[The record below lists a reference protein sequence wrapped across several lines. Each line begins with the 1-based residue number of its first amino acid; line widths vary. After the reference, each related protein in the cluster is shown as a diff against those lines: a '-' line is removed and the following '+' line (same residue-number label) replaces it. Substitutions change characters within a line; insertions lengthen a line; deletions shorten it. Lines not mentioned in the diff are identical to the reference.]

1 MSITQRFMQY
11 AAAFEE
17 SYVDDDWSRIGKFF
31 TDDGVYATVG
41 PPPFGNRADGRA
53 AVLAG
58 FKQALDA
65 FDRRFD
71 KREVALVEG
80 PIERDAHTL
89 WFKWTGTYQRA
100 GLPDLVMEGEETAV
114 FDGDLIKHLE
124 DRFTPATAEK
134 IRAYMVAHGAKLAT
148 PLK

>member
-1 MSITQRFMQY
+1 MTITTRFMEY

-17 SYVDDDWSRIGKFF
+17 AFESDEWSKVGTFF

-41 PPPFGNRADGRA
+41 PPPFGTRAEGRA

-71 KREVALVEG
+71 KREVSVLEG
-80 PIERDAHTL
+80 PIERDPRTL
-89 WFKWTGTYQRA
+89 WFKWLGIYRRA
-100 GLPDLVMEGEETAV
+100 GLPDLRMEGEETAV
-114 FDGDLIKHLE
+114 FEGQHIKHLE
-124 DRFTPATAEK
+124 DRFTPATAER
-134 IRAYMVAHGAKLAT
+134 IAGYVAAHGATLAT
-148 PLK
+148 PP